1 MLSVAR
7 PDVAA
12 PLVPLHAAVRAGDWP
27 AVAAFFAD
35 PAREHLVD
43 SAVFMIGELDGVE
56 VFLGDALVRRPATET
71 LPRLLLA
78 ARLIRQGWGPAI
90 SADHL
95 RRAERLLIETTARE
109 RHNAAAWTQ
118 RLRTARG
125 LRLGRSEAR
134 RRYDECARLDP
145 HRVAAQRLYLRQLS
159 PMWGGSVELMFG
171 FARECVAA
179 APPGAANG
187 VLIADAHLERRREL
201 PPGPYL
207 ADPAVLADLHAAA
220 RRSVRHPDSRPDGQS
235 WADAHLTFASAFHLA
250 GDDRAAEAHRRA
262 LETAWT

>member
-1 MLSVAR
+1 VLSVAR
-7 PDVAA
+7 SDVAA
-12 PLVPLHAAVRAGDWP
+12 PLASLHAATRSGDWP
-27 AVAAFFAD
+27 GVAAFFAD
-35 PAREHLVD
+35 PALGYLVD

-78 ARLIRQGWGPAI
+78 ARLIRQGWGTSI

-145 HRVAAQRLYLRQLS
+145 HRVAAQRLYLRQFGPEWE
-159 PMWGGSVELMFG
+159 PMFA

-179 APPGAANG
+179 APPGSANG
-187 VLIADAHLERRREL
+187 VLIADAHLERRREH
-201 PPGPYL
+201 PPGRYL
-207 ADPAVLADLHAAA
+207 ADPAVLADLHEAA
-220 RRSVRHPDSRPDGQS
+220 RRSVRHPASRPESQS
-235 WADAHLTFASAFHLA
+235 WADAHRTFASAFDLA
-250 GDDRAAEAHRRA
+250 GDGRAARWHREK
-262 LETAWT
+262 LGG